1 MRKIKR
7 DDTVLV
13 LGGKDRGKTGV
24 VRQVIGGGDIV
35 KVKGHRPKVKEDVV
49 FVTGSTS

>member
-13 LGGKDRGKTGV
+13 LGGKDRGKTG
-24 VRQVIGGGDIV
+24 RRAAG
-35 KVKGHRPKVKEDVV
+35 RSAAA
-49 FVTGSTS
+49 TW